1 MGNPP
6 ALLRVTFGFIC
17 ATVELPLDTKQT
29 ERQYRLSLRN
39 PTPALGET
47 HTYLEQLDPNA
58 CKHELEQG
66 RDDHDVANGSDG
78 HKDTLDHVLGRNTHR
93 GWGLLFSPLVLAVR

>member
-58 CKHELEQG
+58 CKHELIQD
-66 RDDHDVANGSDG
+66 RDDHDVDNGSDG
-78 HKDTLDHVLGRNTHR
+78 HKDTLDHLLGKEHTQRM
-93 GWGLLFSPLVLAVR
+93 GGCYSLPWF